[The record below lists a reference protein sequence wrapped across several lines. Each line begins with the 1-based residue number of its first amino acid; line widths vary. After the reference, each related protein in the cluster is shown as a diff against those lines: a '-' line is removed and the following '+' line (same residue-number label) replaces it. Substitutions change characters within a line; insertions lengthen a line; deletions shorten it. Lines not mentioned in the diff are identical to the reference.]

1 MTEGFDMEPF
11 SWELVGSSSR
21 VANLFM
27 AETDG
32 KISQSVSFNWN
43 KETGETKKK
52 KDDNL
57 TTDNTG

>member
-1 MTEGFDMEPF
+1 MEPF

-52 KDDNL
+52 DDKL
-57 TTDNTG
+57 TTDSTG